1 LYQALEQFRILLSFS
16 TKILDITN
24 YMLPIFIIIFFVIIV
39 NYIMHLKNNIFL
51 TKNFVQIILENLYIL
66 VLDVLK
72 QNVGI
77 RGLLY
82 FPIIFNVFYFIY
94 FINLS
99 GLVGYNLQLTS
110 HIIVTFSLSFSMFI
124 GIVIIGILNLKKK
137 FINQFIPKEA
147 PKLLFPL
154 LVVIETISYLIRP
167 FTLGI
172 RLFANMFSGHILLFI
187 IISFVIAIIE
197 KKINNNKIIII
208 NFSNFIIIFY
218 NVIRNI
224 NNVFASIC
232 IYYIIKCIFK

>member
-124 GIVIIGILNLKKK
+124 GIVIIGILNLKK
-137 FINQFIPKEA
+137 N
-147 PKLLFPL
+147 L
-154 LVVIETISYLIRP
+154 
-167 FTLGI
+167 
-172 RLFANMFSGHILLFI
+172 
-187 IISFVIAIIE
+187 
-197 KKINNNKIIII
+197 
-208 NFSNFIIIFY
+208 
-218 NVIRNI
+218 
-224 NNVFASIC
+224 
-232 IYYIIKCIFK
+232 